1 MFEASVDG
9 QPYDMERWGQYFKP
23 AGMAMN
29 KGDSSSHAPASAAKP
44 APVAVAESVE
54 ADAADDVPVAQ
65 APVVTPSAAK
75 PAGQRAED
83 ILAMIRN
90 RQK

>member
-23 AGMAMN
+23 AGMAMT
-29 KGDSSSHAPASAAKP
+29 KGDSSSHAPAPAAKP
-44 APVAVAESVE
+44 APVAVAEPVE
-54 ADAADDVPVAQ
+54 VDAEDDVPVAQ

>member
-1 MFEASVDG
+1 M
-9 QPYDMERWGQYFKP
+9 QP
-23 AGMAMN
+23 
-29 KGDSSSHAPASAAKP
+29 
-44 APVAVAESVE
+44 VE
-54 ADAADDVPVAQ
+54 ADDVPVAH